1 MKSERSVTIV
11 RGYEP
16 AFGQPPA
23 DVRDA
28 GLTTTVAAV
37 LSTHRSQNPDSVR
50 DHPLWLA
57 CMRAVTEV
65 SAADEA
71 EVYGAARRGL
81 LSRLLRRRGGPS
93 LGALDAYA
101 AELARHGD
109 DAPDWAVIR
118 WRRAGVLVA
127 AAQSEPWDLVGG
139 PGRYHDSYTT
149 CVFVPPSRSSAVVD
163 RMRRRVEEEGG
174 QASG

>member
-1 MKSERSVTIV
+1 VKRERSVTIV

-57 CMRAVTEV
+57 CMRSVTEA
-65 SAADEA
+65 SGADEA

-101 AELARHGD
+101 AGP
-109 DAPDWAVIR
+109 APDWAFIR

-127 AAQSEPWDLVGG
+127 AAQCEPWDLVGG
-139 PGRYHDSYTT
+139 PDRYHDSYTT
-149 CVFVPPSRSSAVVD
+149 CVFVAPSLSAAVVD